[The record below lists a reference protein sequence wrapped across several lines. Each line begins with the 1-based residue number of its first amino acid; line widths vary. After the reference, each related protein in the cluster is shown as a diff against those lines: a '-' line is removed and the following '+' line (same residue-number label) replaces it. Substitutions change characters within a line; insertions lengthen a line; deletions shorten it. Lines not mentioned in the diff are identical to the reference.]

1 MKIKAT
7 NVFQRNWNA
16 KTRFVVNVGGTRSSK
31 TYSICQM
38 WLLKLLN
45 EDKKILSISRK
56 ELTVAKKT
64 VKRTLDKVIF
74 SLNLQNKITY
84 NKSEAEYTFG
94 TNKIELLGADNPQKL
109 HGMER
114 DYMWFNEANEMSLYD
129 FRQANQRTG
138 TQVFLD
144 FNPSDEF
151 HWIYDE
157 ILTRKGQV
165 TEIQSTYKD
174 NPFLEKALVE
184 EIENYKNIDENYWRI
199 YGLGLRGVSNATI
212 YIDWGY
218 TDELPESYDREVF
231 GIDWGFNH
239 PTVVTQCREKDG
251 EYFVK
256 EFFYKSKKT
265 SNEFIEEMKA
275 VLPMNAEIIADSE
288 DPNRINEMYYAGWRY
303 IKPVIKGPGSVKRGI
318 EKIKSHKILITKDS
332 INLIKE
338 IRSYKWKVDRDGRVS
353 DNEPVKINDDGM
365 DSMRYALD
373 FMIQNAKGGKIYTRK
388 PTIFR

>member
-1 MKIKAT
+1 MQIKAT
-7 NVFQRNWNA
+7 NVFQRNWDANN
-16 KTRFVVNVGGTRSSK
+16 KFIVNIGGSRSSK
-31 TYSICQM
+31 TYSICQKYI
-38 WLLKLLN
+38 LKLLN
-45 EDKKILSISRK
+45 EKNKVLTITRKTTPALKDSVMMDFFEILINWNLYNIK
-56 ELTVAKKT
+56 NHNKTELTY
-64 VKRTLDKVIF
+64 L
-74 SLNLQNKITY
+74 LNNNLIQFT
-84 NKSEAEYTFG
+84 G
-94 TNKIELLGADNPQKL
+94 LDNPQKKRGSKRNYL
-109 HGMER
+109 WM
-114 DYMWFNEANEMSLYD
+114 NEANEFNLEDY
-129 FRQANQRTG
+129 RQLVMRTSEEI
-138 TQVFLD
+138 TLD

-157 ILTRKGQV
+157 VLIKRNV
-165 TEIQSTYKD
+165 TEIKSTYKD
-174 NPFLEKALVE
+174 NPFLEKSIVE
-184 EIENYKNIDENYWRI
+184 EIENYKNIDPNYWRI
-199 YGLGLRGVSNATI
+199 YGLGERGVNGATI
-212 YIDWGY
+212 YSNYDFV
-218 TDELPESYDREVF
+218 DKLPEIYDREVF

-239 PTVVTQCREKDG
+239 PTSVIQCREKDG
-251 EYFVK
+251 IYYVN
-256 EFFYKSKKT
+256 EFYSKSKKT

-275 VLPMNAEIIADSE
+275 ILPMNAEIVADSE

-303 IKPVIKGPGSVKRGI
+303 IKPVIKGAGSVKRGI